1 MIRRVLI
8 ANRGE
13 IALRIIRTC
22 KQMQLETVAVYAQDD
37 ASSMAVRMADQ
48 AICIGPPGMNTYM
61 NIQAILTA
69 AKQTGA
75 DSIHPGYGFLSENSE
90 FSKAVYEADLTFI
103 GPSSQIIE
111 LMGNKINAISTM
123 RSHGVPTI
131 PGSLGKLPRC
141 PKQQKRLA
149 EDIGYPILIKAASGG
164 GGRGMMP
171 VHQPE
176 KLHESIHIVQTQAAT
191 LYGDDHV
198 YFEKYL
204 QQPRHIEVQILADN
218 HGRVLCIGDRDCSIQ
233 RRHQKV
239 LEEAPAF
246 NIHPSDRTALYEI
259 CTKAVRE
266 IGYVG
271 LGTIELLY
279 EHGRFYFIEMNTRVQ
294 VEHPVTEMCT
304 GIDLIQLQILAHAGQ
319 KLVIDQED
327 IQNRGHAI
335 ECRINAEDPV
345 SMQPCPGIINHVH
358 FPGGTGIRVD
368 SHIYS
373 GFKISHYYDSMIAK
387 IIAHAPTRHQAILAM
402 RQALKETLISGIST
416 NIKLHEKILSHPEF
430 IEGKIHIHFLQKK
443 PSKSAHEVEA

>member
-1 MIRRVLI
+1 MVRRVLV

-22 KQMQLETVAVYAQDD
+22 KKMQIETVAIYAEDD
-37 ASSMAVRMADQ
+37 INTLAVRMADQ
-48 AICIGPPGMNTYM
+48 AICIGPAGLNSYM
-61 NIQAILTA
+61 NISAIITA
-69 AKQTGA
+69 AEHTGA
-75 DSIHPGYGFLSENSE
+75 DSIHPGYGFLSENSR
-90 FSKAVYEADLTFI
+90 FAKAVSDAGMTFI
-103 GPSSQIIE
+103 GPSAQIIE

-141 PKQQKRLA
+141 QTQQHRLA
-149 EDIGYPILIKAASGG
+149 NDIGYPILIKAASGG

-176 KLHESIHIVQTQAAT
+176 KLIPSVQNVQAQAAA

-204 QQPRHIEVQILADN
+204 ERPRHIEVQILADI
-218 HGRVLCIGDRDCSIQ
+218 HGRVLCVGDRDCSIQ

-246 NIHPSDRTALYEI
+246 NIHPADRKALYDT
-259 CTKAVRE
+259 CAKAVRE

-304 GIDLIQLQILAHAGQ
+304 GIDLIQMQILAHAGE
-319 KLVIDQED
+319 KLIIEQED
-327 IQNRGHAI
+327 IRSTGHAI
-335 ECRINAEDPV
+335 ECRINAEDPLT
-345 SMQPCPGIINHVH
+345 MQPSPGSITQVH
-358 FPGGTGIRVD
+358 FPGGQGIRVD

-373 GFKISHYYDSMIAK
+373 GFKVSHHYDSMIAK
-387 IIAHAPTRHQAILAM
+387 IIAHAPTRKQAIASM
-402 RQALKETLISGIST
+402 QQALKETIIGGIKT
-416 NIKLHEKILSHPEF
+416 NILLHEKILSNIRF
-430 IEGKIHIHFLQKK
+430 TDGDVHIHFLNPKHSEKK
-443 PSKSAHEVEA
+443 TAKQ